1 MSARQTI
8 DNMQFAKSGGQLS
21 GCFSQEDLPRLGG
34 VLVTMGEVQYTLS
47 GSVDSGRPVLRISAH
62 ALVSLVCQRCLGEFQ
77 QMLDV
82 DRVLPVAK
90 NEAQLALWEKED
102 PLLDAL
108 LADPK
113 MSVADL
119 VEDEILL
126 GLPVVPRHPDGGC
139 EGEVRGGLQ

>member
-8 DNMQFAKSGGQLS
+8 DNMYFAKSGGQLS
-21 GCFSQEDLPRLGG
+21 GEFSRGDLPRLNG
-34 VLVTMGEVQYTLS
+34 VTMGDVRYVLS
-47 GSVDSGRPVLRISAH
+47 GCVSSGRPSLRVVVSA
-62 ALVSLVCQRCLGEFQ
+62 VVVLVCQRCLGDYQ
-77 QMLDV
+77 HQLDI

-90 NEAQLALWEKED
+90 NEEQLSLWERDD

-108 LADPK
+108 LAEPK
-113 MSVADL
+113 MNVAEL

-139 EGEVRGGLQ
+139 EGGAQACLQ